1 MRPLAAAR
9 EMRPHPPPTAN
20 GAGRM
25 NSKSLTTGRGYAWF
39 VVMLCMIA
47 YIFSFIDRQIL
58 ALMIEPIRKD
68 LAISDTQFSLLHG
81 LAFSIFYA
89 TMGLPIARLAD
100 TRSRPAIISAGVF
113 LWSLATA
120 ATGLGKTFL
129 HVFVA
134 RMGVGV
140 GEAALSPAAYSMI
153 ADMFPKKSLGRALA
167 VYSVGSFIGGG
178 LAYLIGGAVV
188 AAVGEVESVN
198 LPIIGAVR
206 SWQVVFFA
214 VGLPGILLAILF
226 FLTVKDPPRAADH
239 DPTLPLSAVAV
250 FIGKNRAFFTAHY
263 GGFTLTALALF
274 ALMSW
279 TPAYLI
285 RVHHLTTAKTGLI
298 LGVTLLFANVGG
310 VLASGWLTDHFEKHG
325 RKDAPMRAGMMGAA
339 ALFPPLV
346 MFSSAPTL
354 ELAVALIAIALFF
367 ASFPLATSA
376 AAMQIASPPAMRA
389 QISAIFLFLNSIF
402 GLAVGGTLIALTTD
416 YLFRDD
422 AMVGFS
428 VSLIGGLAAAGAW
441 ALLRSGLKPYAEMVD
456 DARPRSSAV

>member
-1 MRPLAAAR
+1 M
-9 EMRPHPPPTAN
+9 
-20 GAGRM
+20 
-25 NSKSLTTGRGYAWF
+25 TTGNTQIGDRPYAWF
-39 VVMLCMIA
+39 IVTLCMIA

-68 LAISDTQFSLLHG
+68 LAISDTEFSLLHG

-89 TMGLPIARLAD
+89 TMGIPIARLAD
-100 TRSRPAIISAGVF
+100 TRSRPLIISAGVF

-120 ATGLGKTFL
+120 ATGLGKNFI
-129 HVFVA
+129 HVFIA

-167 VYSVGSFIGGG
+167 VYSIGSFIGGG
-178 LAYLIGGAVV
+178 LAYLIGGGVV
-188 AAVGEVESVN
+188 ALVGDVESVA
-198 LPIIGAVR
+198 LPVIGDVR

-214 VGLPGILLAILF
+214 VGLPGILLALLF
-226 FLTVKDPPRAADH
+226 LLTVKDPPRTADH
-239 DPTLPLSAVAV
+239 DPGLPLSAVAS
-250 FIGKNRAFFTAHY
+250 FIGKNRRFFIAHY
-263 GGFTLTALALF
+263 GGFTLCALSLF

-285 RVHHLTTAKTGLI
+285 RVHHLTTAQTGFI
-298 LGVTLLFANVGG
+298 LGVTLLVANVGG

-325 RKDAPMRAGMMGAA
+325 RRDAPMRAGMIGAA
-339 ALFPPLV
+339 ALTPAIFLFPY
-346 MFSSAPTL
+346 APTL
-354 ELAVALIAIALFF
+354 TLSIALIAIALFF

-389 QISAIFLFLNSIF
+389 QVSAIFLFLNSVF

-416 YLFRDD
+416 FVFRSDL
-422 AMVGFS
+422 MVGHS
-428 VSLIGGLAAAGAW
+428 AALIGGIGAIG
-441 ALLRSGLKPYAEMVD
+441 ATLLLRSGLKPYAALV
-456 DARPRSSAV
+456 SAK